1 MDPTEILL
9 FLVLVVAAALGGLVL
24 GIVVVAPRLTRFA
37 NRDDEDPG
45 ARPD

>member
-1 MDPTEILL
+1 VDPAALLL
-9 FLVLVVAAALGGLVL
+9 FLALVVAAALGGLVL

>member
-1 MDPTEILL
+1 VDPAELLL
-9 FLVLVVAAALGGLVL
+9 FVALVVVAALGGLAL